1 MSDHTVKAFTEQL
14 EALGSSVAQMG
25 GLAEAQLADA
35 IDAIA
40 RRDTGRAESVVAGD
54 RRIDELQQQIE
65 EQALKV
71 LALRQPMA
79 VDLRETLAALKCASE
94 LERIGD
100 LAKNIAKR
108 AIVLNREP
116 PIRLTQSLARMGG
129 QALAQLKLVLDSY
142 SDRDAEAAEAVWR
155 QDGEIDEMYNSLFRE
170 LLTYMMEDPRTIGLC
185 THLLFIAKNIERT
198 GDHATNIAEVVYH
211 MVTGGYLAT
220 DRPKADTTSETRLRK
235 KDCAMKPSVLVAEDE
250 GALVT
255 LLRYNLE
262 REGYRVLEAQDGEEA
277 LLVAAEEKPDLV
289 LLDWMLPQLS
299 GIEVCRRLRGRQETR
314 NVPIIM
320 LTARGEE

>member
-1 MSDHTVKAFTEQL
+1 MTDHTVKAFTDQL
-14 EALGSSVAQMG
+14 EALASSIAQMG

-40 RRDTGRAESVVAGD
+40 RRDTGRAESVIGGD
-54 RRIDELQQQIE
+54 KRIDELQQQVE
-65 EQALKV
+65 NQAVKL

-79 VDLRETLAALKCASE
+79 VDLRDTLAAIKSASE

-129 QALAQLKLVLDSY
+129 QVLSQLKLVLDSY

-211 MVTGGYLAT
+211 MVTGGHLDA
-220 DRPKADTTSETRLRK
+220 DRPKADTTSETSFEK
-235 KDCAMKPSVLVAEDE
+235 
-250 GALVT
+250 
-255 LLRYNLE
+255 
-262 REGYRVLEAQDGEEA
+262 EA
-277 LLVAAEEKPDLV
+277 
-289 LLDWMLPQLS
+289 
-299 GIEVCRRLRGRQETR
+299 
-314 NVPIIM
+314 
-320 LTARGEE
+320 

>member
-1 MSDHTVKAFTEQL
+1 MTEHTVKAFTDQL
-14 EALGSSVAQMG
+14 ENLASSVAQMG

-35 IDAIA
+35 VDAIA
-40 RRDTGRAESVVAGD
+40 RRDTGLAEAVVGGD
-54 RRIDELQQQIE
+54 KRIDELQQQIE
-65 EQALKV
+65 DQALKL

-79 VDLRETLAALKCASE
+79 VDLRETLAAIKSASE

-129 QALAQLKLVLDSY
+129 QALSQLKLVLDSY
-142 SDRDAEAAEAVWR
+142 SDRDAEAAEVVWR

-185 THLLFIAKNIERT
+185 THLLFVAKNIERT

-211 MVTGGYLAT
+211 MVSGGHLAI
-220 DRPKADTTSETRLRK
+220 DRPKSDTTSET
-235 KDCAMKPSVLVAEDE
+235 
-250 GALVT
+250 
-255 LLRYNLE
+255 
-262 REGYRVLEAQDGEEA
+262 
-277 LLVAAEEKPDLV
+277 
-289 LLDWMLPQLS
+289 
-299 GIEVCRRLRGRQETR
+299 
-314 NVPIIM
+314 NVPFEKGI
-320 LTARGEE
+320 